1 MARLLS
7 ILMVASFFTPASMPA
22 PLAGI
27 AHVAFRVSDVAKS
40 REFYQKLG
48 LEQSFAF
55 NDPGKPPVSYIK
67 VNDRQFIELYQ
78 QKDETQPL
86 GLMHV
91 CYEASDIEALQ
102 KDYVARDVKAP
113 EPKKAR
119 AGNMLFT
126 IRDPENQVVEFTQY
140 MPGSLHFEDR
150 GKHLGEVRGAIHLV
164 AVTMGVQ
171 DIQSERQFYAT
182 KLGFEDSGAQ
192 PAIKL
197 RVPGSSGEE
206 LELEQANPSLK
217 PRIVLAV
224 GNLQHL
230 AGELR
235 GHGVSTEKSGKAIS
249 LIDPDGARIILNP
262 SRETQS
268 RKP

>member
-40 REFYQKLG
+40 REFYRKLG

-113 EPKKAR
+113 EPKKAPNPRKDKSDRPVAR
-119 AGNMLFT
+119 ADDL
-126 IRDPENQVVEFTQY
+126 VV
-140 MPGSLHFEDR
+140 
-150 GKHLGEVRGAIHLV
+150 
-164 AVTMGVQ
+164 
-171 DIQSERQFYAT
+171 
-182 KLGFEDSGAQ
+182 
-192 PAIKL
+192 
-197 RVPGSSGEE
+197 
-206 LELEQANPSLK
+206 
-217 PRIVLAV
+217 
-224 GNLQHL
+224 
-230 AGELR
+230 
-235 GHGVSTEKSGKAIS
+235 
-249 LIDPDGARIILNP
+249 
-262 SRETQS
+262 
-268 RKP
+268 